1 MKLNNTDLPGRE
13 QDQDGRASPSPGQV
27 GELRRHPLLAQL
39 AAMPA
44 GALIPAEWVRAQ
56 LEHEGAAH
64 GGDTSA
70 LDDLDVDGVAAI
82 VGRAPSTVRGW
93 LGRGLIEGAY
103 RLQQRDWR
111 IPRAALRRFLDQQAS
126 ERQEPTAR
134 RARPA
139 ELGEWRK
146 HLREVG

>member
-1 MKLNNTDLPGRE
+1 MNTT
-13 QDQDGRASPSPGQV
+13 
-27 GELRRHPLLAQL
+27 ELRAALELIPPGSLIPVDWLRSQL
-39 AAMPA
+39 DGHSSPAAA
-44 GALIPAEWVRAQ
+44 GATES
-56 LEHEGAAH
+56 LE
-64 GGDTSA
+64 
-70 LDDLDVDGVAAI
+70 DLDIDGVAVI

-111 IPRAALRRFLDQQAS
+111 IPRVALRRFLDQQAS
-126 ERQEPTAR
+126 EQQEPTAR

-139 ELGEWRK
+139 KLGEWRK